1 MGGGV
6 QRLGLRTIAAR
17 RVQFPGAS
25 EQPRSKHTD
34 QNTGRILSSLCL
46 GWGDPSSVRS
56 AGQAEMPSSYPQH
69 RCGPFAGGGGGP
81 SLEGNQGEMRQPLCV
96 LMSASPEPPG
106 RAEGV
111 LNKAEFFLMPL
122 ETRVRKSHPALSR
135 PGETW
140 ACRGAAKSR
149 TMMSHQRDLHRTL
162 PVPLAGEGTKRGKA
176 LVPFSRGPTSL
187 HLWCDGL

>member
-56 AGQAEMPSSYPQH
+56 AGQAEMPSSYPPH
-69 RCGPFAGGGGGP
+69 RCGPFAGGGGSKPRGQ
-81 SLEGNQGEMRQPLCV
+81 S
-96 LMSASPEPPG
+96 G
-106 RAEGV
+106 R
-111 LNKAEFFLMPL
+111 N
-122 ETRVRKSHPALSR
+122 ETTSVRSHECLPRTSRKS
-135 PGETW
+135 
-140 ACRGAAKSR
+140 
-149 TMMSHQRDLHRTL
+149 
-162 PVPLAGEGTKRGKA
+162 
-176 LVPFSRGPTSL
+176 
-187 HLWCDGL
+187 